1 MIFHSVSLYPPNI
14 INFIRCSGPNHRGTH
29 MALSMVWIFELAL
42 LHCSLTLYCS
52 YGWMS
57 WRVMVE
63 KRLKESTHTILV
75 KELFRPPVHQ
85 TYAHAICS
93 RRRCVCVCVCVC
105 VCARVH
111 GYVRLL
117 VWLCEWNTI
126 YCQLGMLYIAQTC
139 PLTMDGEVLK
149 ELKLDKNHLYHHSN
163 PIHSSQAWHPP
174 DFPQQRLQTYAP
186 LNLPH

>member
-14 INFIRCSGPNHRGTH
+14 INFIRCSGPNHCGTH
-29 MALSMVWIFELAL
+29 MALSMVWISKLAL

-93 RRRCVCVCVCVC
+93 RRRCVCVRACAWICVAACVT
-105 VCARVH
+105 VRVKH
-111 GYVRLL
+111 HLL
-117 VWLCEWNTI
+117 PIRDAL
-126 YCQLGMLYIAQTC
+126 YCPNLSPDYGRGSIKRVEIGQ
-139 PLTMDGEVLK
+139 K
-149 ELKLDKNHLYHHSN
+149 
-163 PIHSSQAWHPP
+163 SSLSP
-174 DFPQQRLQTYAP
+174 
-186 LNLPH
+186 